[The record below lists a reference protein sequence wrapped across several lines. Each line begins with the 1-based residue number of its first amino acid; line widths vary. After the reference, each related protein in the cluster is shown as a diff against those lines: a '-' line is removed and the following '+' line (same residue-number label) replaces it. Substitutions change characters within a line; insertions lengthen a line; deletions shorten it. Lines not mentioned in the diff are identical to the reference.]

1 MDRRMMDES
10 RCTMRLISR
19 QSFLDCG
26 LRDSANEALL
36 HHKLHGTPVKRAQ
49 RSKDNLEAPPKG
61 DATPR
66 RSRQMLTTA
75 GSMAYDCDPKL
86 RPARGAMDL

>member
-10 RCTMRLISR
+10 RCTMPLISR

-36 HHKLHGTPVKRAQ
+36 HHKLHDTPVKRAL
-49 RSKDNLEAPPKG
+49 RSKDTRNSR
-61 DATPR
+61 ATP
-66 RSRQMLTTA
+66 QLET
-75 GSMAYDCDPKL
+75 PKSVWRIAPAAARVPLELIDLGL
-86 RPARGAMDL
+86 RPPG